1 MSAIAAGHRD
11 ATTPDGVLVQEA
23 AAGSGT
29 SYGELYDRYADQV
42 YNYCLRVTGS
52 PDDAADATQEAFVNV
67 LRRLQD
73 DRKPVLEFS
82 SYLFAA
88 ARNESYA
95 LMKRGAR
102 VEPSDTLPEQPA
114 VTVDVETQPERAA
127 ILHDSQEAVRR
138 ANATLPPR
146 HREVLALRELGDH
159 SYGEIG
165 RIMGISEN
173 SAAQLIW
180 RARSKLRDAM
190 TAGAVASVVATSTD
204 CERAQVLLSRIQ
216 DGEPVDEL
224 DRHWLDRHLDEC
236 GSCRAARGMLLEVG
250 AFYCA
255 WVPVVAGLALKADTL
270 TVAGSLIGADW
281 SGVAASSA
289 GGGGASGGGAGGGA
303 GGAGGTGGAGGV
315 GVGGAVAGVATLAA
329 VGLALSAV
337 LPGGDPKLERN
348 TVPPPSERAE
358 SAPAQSADSSA
369 AAPAKISSLAR
380 GPRGEAAPFVAFS
393 PAAAP
398 ADDEPA
404 AQSPPGSSPPPP
416 SREPREPG
424 SPEPLSNSPPPETPI
439 LPAPHGPGDGP
450 VPGGPSGGADSPDPR
465 EPPVDPKPPPDPPDT
480 KPDPT
485 DPPPPPDDCTWPGRG
500 QGPEQC
506 PPGHDDGD
514 RGPDG

>member
-1 MSAIAAGHRD
+1 M
-11 ATTPDGVLVQEA
+11 
-23 AAGSGT
+23 
-29 SYGELYDRYADQV
+29 
-42 YNYCLRVTGS
+42 
-52 PDDAADATQEAFVNV
+52 NV

-73 DRKPVLEFS
+73 DDKPVLEFS

-95 LMKRGAR
+95 LMRRGAR
-102 VEPSDTLPEQPA
+102 VEPSETLPEQPA

-180 RARSKLRDAM
+180 RARSKLREAM

-255 WVPVVAGLALKADTL
+255 WVPVAAGLALKADTL
-270 TVAGSLIGADW
+270 TAAGSLIGADW
-281 SGVAASSA
+281 SGVAAGLGGRRRGLRRRSGRWSGRSGRDRRSRWHRRRRSGRRRGDARRRRPGAVGGAPGWRPEAGAEHRAASERARRERAGAGRRELRCRAREDLVAGARSA
-289 GGGGASGGGAGGGA
+289 GRGRAVRRLQPGRGAGGRRA
-303 GGAGGTGGAGGV
+303 GRT
-315 GVGGAVAGVATLAA
+315 
-329 VGLALSAV
+329 
-337 LPGGDPKLERN
+337 
-348 TVPPPSERAE
+348 PPP
-358 SAPAQSADSSA
+358 DSS
-369 AAPAKISSLAR
+369 PS
-380 GPRGEAAPFVAFS
+380 
-393 PAAAP
+393 
-398 ADDEPA
+398 
-404 AQSPPGSSPPPP
+404 PP

-424 SPEPLSNSPPPETPI
+424 SPEPLSNSPATRDAD
-439 LPAPHGPGDGP
+439 PARPARTRRRTGPGRAVRRRGLARSTRASGRPEAPAGSARHETGP
-450 VPGGPSGGADSPDPR
+450 NRPAAPAGRLHLARPRPGPRTMPAGTRRRRPRSRRVGSRPAWRPS
-465 EPPVDPKPPPDPPDT
+465 
-480 KPDPT
+480 PT
-485 DPPPPPDDCTWPGRG
+485 RAWPT
-500 QGPEQC
+500 
-506 PPGHDDGD
+506 
-514 RGPDG
+514 